1 MGMSLDRWNIE
12 MRPSLDEIRWHAHR
26 IMQHVDA
33 LPVQADFETLAEGDM
48 KLCEQAL
55 TQALGR
61 VSRALKTYREKPR
74 DTGTG
79 A

>member
-12 MRPSLDEIRWHAHR
+12 MRPSLDEIRWHAYR

-48 KLCEQAL
+48 ELCEQAL

-61 VSRALKTYREKPR
+61 VSHALKTYREKPHDR
-74 DTGTG
+74 
-79 A
+79 